1 MIKKLLPF
9 VLFFGIISTILFS
22 CKKDDFENSGNVQL
36 SFSED
41 TVMFDTVF
49 TSVGSATEV
58 FTVYNTEDKAILISS
73 LRLANGQASDFRL
86 NVDGMPGKSFTDVEI
101 GANDS
106 IFIFVE
112 VTVDP
117 NNQNTPLVITDSIIF
132 ETNGNVQDLDLVAW
146 GQDAYFHRPDPNDP
160 NFPFFTIPC
169 NEVWNNDKPHV
180 IYGYLI
186 VDSLCNLTIN
196 QGTKVHFH
204 AGAAMIIYTSAS
216 LFVNGTI
223 QEPVIIQGDRLHQD
237 FQDVPGQWDRI
248 WLYPGSKNSYIRN
261 AIIKNGNVGLQVDTV
276 AGPGDSTLYLE
287 NTIIKTMSSNALL
300 LQGSKVSAYNCVF
313 ANCGGSVLNILYG
326 GNYKFY
332 QSTFANFWDNGTRQ
346 DPIIFMNNYYTAV
359 RPLNSY
365 FGNCIVYGNNDQEI
379 GLDSIAMSNQFN
391 FYFDN
396 ALLKVENAFS
406 TTSPFHYNGIV
417 RATSNFNSPG
427 FADIGNNIYEL
438 DSINSSALD
447 KGTMSVVN
455 AFPSVLNFDIK
466 GIARPQRALPD
477 LGAYERQ

>member
-1 MIKKLLPF
+1 
-9 VLFFGIISTILFS
+9 
-22 CKKDDFENSGNVQL
+22 
-36 SFSED
+36 
-41 TVMFDTVF
+41 
-49 TSVGSATEV
+49 
-58 FTVYNTEDKAILISS
+58 
-73 LRLANGQASDFRL
+73 
-86 NVDGMPGKSFTDVEI
+86 
-101 GANDS
+101 
-106 IFIFVE
+106 
-112 VTVDP
+112 
-117 NNQNTPLVITDSIIF
+117 
-132 ETNGNVQDLDLVAW
+132 
-146 GQDAYFHRPDPNDP
+146 
-160 NFPFFTIPC
+160 
-169 NEVWNNDKPHV
+169 
-180 IYGYLI
+180 
-186 VDSLCNLTIN
+186 
-196 QGTKVHFH
+196 
-204 AGAAMIIYTSAS
+204 
-216 LFVNGTI
+216 
-223 QEPVIIQGDRLHQD
+223 
-237 FQDVPGQWDRI
+237 
-248 WLYPGSKNSYIRN
+248 
-261 AIIKNGNVGLQVDTV
+261 
-276 AGPGDSTLYLE
+276 
-287 NTIIKTMSSNALL
+287 MSSNALL

-417 RATSNFNSPG
+417 RSTSNFNSPG

-438 DSINSSALD
+438 DSINSFALD